1 MTDLFVPGDQVGQC
15 LTLNGS
21 PIDFI
26 CAGSSANRLPQPAKT
41 FEVVKRLGVGSYA
54 TVYLVRE
61 NVKPAANRHV
71 AEPVRRRHYALKC
84 LAKDEIDGVAVDA
97 QMAEVTS
104 SQKNT
109 HHRISH
115 SLFRSRTKIFYL
127 STQTS
132 SPFTASSA
140 RRLPCFCLWNMFPD
154 MICLTFSTKI
164 AIAVLTSLQS
174 RIPMLMFCSH
184 EGVLIFFLRCSHRC
198 VMRLRCA
205 MHTMSFIGTLSLRIS
220 WLHRAGRQQQVGKR
234 SAKLW

>member
-1 MTDLFVPGDQVGQC
+1 MPLTPSLIPDPPATTFSTPLDTHSSSCDEELASTMTELFVPGDQVGQC

-61 NVKPAANRHV
+61 NIKPAANRHV

-97 QMAEVTS
+97 PMTEVTI

-109 HHRISH
+109 HHRKSH
-115 SLFRSRTKIFYL
+115 
-127 STQTS
+127 
-132 SPFTASSA
+132 
-140 RRLPCFCLWNMFPD
+140 
-154 MICLTFSTKI
+154 
-164 AIAVLTSLQS
+164 
-174 RIPMLMFCSH
+174 
-184 EGVLIFFLRCSHRC
+184 
-198 VMRLRCA
+198 
-205 MHTMSFIGTLSLRIS
+205 
-220 WLHRAGRQQQVGKR
+220 
-234 SAKLW
+234 